1 VDIYMSAYRR
11 EHMFCGLPLPAQP
24 VDATQALNLSAA
36 AIPVNPRS
44 SQRPPYDVHVK
55 AGCGSEGMAWIDF
68 LGFSAAFSVLASF
81 CMTTIVALR
90 TLALLSNVLFIL
102 YGLCA
107 HIYPVLVLHII
118 LLPINLVKLHRIKPN
133 LTHAIR

>member
-1 VDIYMSAYRR
+1 
-11 EHMFCGLPLPAQP
+11 
-24 VDATQALNLSAA
+24 
-36 AIPVNPRS
+36 
-44 SQRPPYDVHVK
+44 
-55 AGCGSEGMAWIDF
+55 MAWIDL

-107 HIYPVLVLHII
+107 HIYPVLMLHII
-118 LLPINLVKLHRIKPN
+118 LLPINSIKLSRIKPN
-133 LTHAIR
+133 LARSL

>member
-1 VDIYMSAYRR
+1 MS
-11 EHMFCGLPLPAQP
+11 
-24 VDATQALNLSAA
+24 
-36 AIPVNPRS
+36 
-44 SQRPPYDVHVK
+44 
-55 AGCGSEGMAWIDF
+55 WIDF

-118 LLPINLVKLHRIKPN
+118 LLPIQFGQTSPN
-133 LTHAIR
+133 EAESHSRKSLNSA

>member
-1 VDIYMSAYRR
+1 
-11 EHMFCGLPLPAQP
+11 
-24 VDATQALNLSAA
+24 
-36 AIPVNPRS
+36 
-44 SQRPPYDVHVK
+44 
-55 AGCGSEGMAWIDF
+55 MAWIDF

-81 CMTTIVALR
+81 CMTTIVAPR
-90 TLALLSNVLFIL
+90 ILALLSNVLIIF

-133 LTHAIR
+133 LIHASR

>member
-1 VDIYMSAYRR
+1 
-11 EHMFCGLPLPAQP
+11 
-24 VDATQALNLSAA
+24 
-36 AIPVNPRS
+36 
-44 SQRPPYDVHVK
+44 
-55 AGCGSEGMAWIDF
+55 MAWIDF

-81 CMTTIVALR
+81 SMTTIAALR

-118 LLPINLVKLHRIKPN
+118 LLPINLVKLHRMKPT
-133 LTHAIR
+133 LTHASR

>member
-1 VDIYMSAYRR
+1 
-11 EHMFCGLPLPAQP
+11 
-24 VDATQALNLSAA
+24 
-36 AIPVNPRS
+36 
-44 SQRPPYDVHVK
+44 
-55 AGCGSEGMAWIDF
+55 MAWIDF
-68 LGFSAAFSVLASF
+68 LGSSAAFSVIASF

-133 LTHAIR
+133 LTHASRSILPS

>member
-1 VDIYMSAYRR
+1 MS
-11 EHMFCGLPLPAQP
+11 
-24 VDATQALNLSAA
+24 
-36 AIPVNPRS
+36 
-44 SQRPPYDVHVK
+44 
-55 AGCGSEGMAWIDF
+55 WIDF
-68 LGFSAAFSVLASF
+68 LGFSAAFAVLASF

-118 LLPINLVKLHRIKPN
+118 LLPVNLVKLHRIKPN
-133 LTHAIR
+133 LAHASR

>member
-1 VDIYMSAYRR
+1 
-11 EHMFCGLPLPAQP
+11 
-24 VDATQALNLSAA
+24 
-36 AIPVNPRS
+36 
-44 SQRPPYDVHVK
+44 
-55 AGCGSEGMAWIDF
+55 MAWIDF

-81 CMTTIVALR
+81 CMTTIVVLR

-118 LLPINLVKLHRIKPN
+118 LLPINLIKLRRIKPN
-133 LTHAIR
+133 LAHASRRIPPSITRELSSGQCPFRVKVRNSHPERMFSASPPDSDIAR

>member
-1 VDIYMSAYRR
+1 MPLGGLAMVVGRRGTFISAGCR
-11 EHMFCGLPLPAQP
+11 P
-24 VDATQALNLSAA
+24 T
-36 AIPVNPRS
+36 PRS
-44 SQRPPYDVHVK
+44 LQRPPYDVHTETK
-55 AGCGSEGMAWIDF
+55 CGSEGMPWIDF
-68 LGFSAAFSVLASF
+68 IGFSAAFTVLASF

-133 LTHAIR
+133 LTHASR